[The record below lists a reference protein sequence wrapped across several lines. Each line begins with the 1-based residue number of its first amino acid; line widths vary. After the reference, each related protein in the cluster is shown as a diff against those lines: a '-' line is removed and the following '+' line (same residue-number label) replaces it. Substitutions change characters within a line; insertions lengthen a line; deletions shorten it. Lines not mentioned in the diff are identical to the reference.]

1 MRESLFE
8 YLFWIRF
15 VSIIYFFY
23 LGNFFLVFLIIRYS
37 MIMCLGE
44 IVFIICVDVIIV
56 FIWNIFNFLDIEV

>member
-44 IVFIICVDVIIV
+44 VVFIFCVDVIIV

>member
-44 IVFIICVDVIIV
+44 IVFIFCVDVIIV